1 MKKNDNVKLGMSYL
15 AYLPC
20 VLWSVFMSAIFI
32 YLIAASVS
40 TPREIFSGTVFK
52 FESGIHWD
60 TYKTAWSTQNLGR
73 YFINSIIYSVIGV
86 AGGLVISAPAAYVLS
101 RYKFFGNGLIRR
113 TLVLAMSI
121 PNIMIIL
128 PVYGMLVKWDFR
140 NAIALCLC
148 YIFGRVPFS
157 TIFLMNFFEN
167 ISRTY
172 EEAAALDGC
181 PDSKIF
187 TKIML
192 PMVRPA
198 IITVSMFGFLSLLNE
213 YFISLILINDKA
225 YSTLAVGL
233 NSVIN
238 TLKYNSNYPAIF
250 AAIILTMLPSI
261 IFFVIASKK
270 IMYGGMGGGIKG

>member
-1 MKKNDNVKLGMSYL
+1 MKKNDNVKSGMSYL

-20 VLWSVFMSAIFI
+20 VLWSIFMSAIFI

-60 TYKTAWSTQNLGR
+60 TYKTAWSTQSLGR
-73 YFINSIIYSVIGV
+73 YFFNSIIYSVIGV
-86 AGGLVISAPAAYVLS
+86 VGGLVISAPAAYVLS
-101 RYKFFGNGLIRR
+101 RYRFLGNGLIRR
-113 TLVLAMSI
+113 MLVLAMSI

-128 PVYGMLVKWDFR
+128 PIYGLLVKWDFR
-140 NAIALCLC
+140 NAVALCLC

-157 TIFLMNFFEN
+157 TIFLMNYFEN

-198 IITVSMFGFLSLLNE
+198 ITTVSMFGFLSLLNE

-250 AAIILTMLPSI
+250 AAILITMLPSI
-261 IFFVIASKK
+261 IFFVVASKK